1 MSISRTCLSAFGAST
16 LVLAGCAGSMSDD
29 GMMSDTAPSGTAT
42 ARSTT
47 TTTASTPASVMVG
60 GQPMYANRTIADNAV
75 NAPNLS
81 QVVSLLQRANLVD
94 TLRGAGPF
102 TVLAPNN
109 DAFTRVPAET
119 MGRLGGNNDLL
130 SKALTYHVLPGRFT
144 RADIVAA
151 IRAGGGTASFN
162 TVNGN
167 PLRARMEGEIVVLEG
182 NNNSIAYFQQA
193 DVSASNGIVHVING
207 VLIPP
212 ALG

>member
-1 MSISRTCLSAFGAST
+1 MSLSRICLSALGAST
-16 LVLAGCAGSMSDD
+16 LALAGCAGSMSDD

-42 ARSTT
+42 AGTTSTST
-47 TTTASTPASVMVG
+47 STPASVMVG

-119 MGRLGGNNDLL
+119 MGRLGANNDLL

-167 PLRARMEGEIVVLEG
+167 PVRARMEGQIVVLEG
-182 NNNSIAYFQQA
+182 NNNSIAYLQQA
-193 DVSASNGIVHVING
+193 DVPASNGIVHVING

>member
-1 MSISRTCLSAFGAST
+1 MQHRHIFTAVIGATS
-16 LVLAGCAGSMSDD
+16 LGLAGCAANMADD
-29 GMMSDTAPSGTAT
+29 GMMSGGAQTSAAT
-42 ARSTT
+42 TGSASAKTSTRG
-47 TTTASTPASVMVG
+47 SVMVG

-81 QVVSLLQRANLVD
+81 QVVSLLQRAGLVD

-119 MGRLGGNNDLL
+119 MGRISASDDLL
-130 SKALTYHVLPGRFT
+130 RRALTYHVLSGRYT
-144 RADIVAA
+144 RTDIVKA
-151 IRAGGGTASFN
+151 IRAGGGTASFD
-162 TVNGN
+162 TVNGAT
-167 PLRARMEGEIVVLEG
+167 LRARMQGDIVVLEG
-182 NNNSIAYFQQA
+182 NNNSIAYLQQF
-193 DVSASNGIVHVING
+193 DVPASNGIVHVING